1 MSDQFKGLRI
11 VSYYTGY
18 IVLGFS
24 FLNLLPVLVALLYA
38 DYSSML
44 DFILSFSVSA
54 ILAILMMS
62 YGESTRTLKNS
73 INLRYGLSVAAL
85 TWIILTMLAA
95 IPYMLSGHMLSYLDA
110 CFDVMSGFTT
120 TGVFLLQDLDHIS
133 QALNFWRHLLTFVGG
148 QGMVVLALSFFVK
161 EMGSGYKFY
170 VGEGKDITLVPNIR
184 GTTQWIWKISLVY
197 MAIGTLMLWI
207 SAMGL
212 GLSPLP
218 AFFHALYI
226 FEAAWSTGG
235 FAPNLQNIMYYHD
248 FGFEVIGMVFFIIGS
263 FNFGLHYALIQGKKK
278 EFVRNIEVISFT
290 VTTFIATALAVFALK
305 NSGVY
310 SDAISLFRRVVYNV
324 LSAHTTT
331 GFGSVFARQ
340 FALEWGG
347 LGITVMVIAM
357 LIGGSA
363 CSTAGGIKGLRVGI
377 LFKGIIADIKKLT
390 SGENA
395 IKVTKYHHIKDLV
408 LDDAAFRSS
417 AVVAILYIVLFAG
430 GVILSTAYGYPM
442 AESAFEV
449 ASVSGNV
456 GLSLGIISA
465 TMPVAMKW
473 YYIMAM
479 FLGRLEFISVLAL
492 IGMMIKGVRSW
503 LKRS

>member
-1 MSDQFKGLRI
+1 MTDKFKGLKI
-11 VSYYTGY
+11 VLYYTGY
-18 IVLGFS
+18 IILGFS
-24 FLNLLPVLVALLYA
+24 FLNLLPVVVALLYKDFNSA
-38 DYSSML
+38 L
-44 DFILSFSVSA
+44 DFTLNFSISA
-54 ILAILMMS
+54 IIAIGMMT
-62 YGESTRTLKNS
+62 YGAETKKIKNS
-73 INLRYGLSVAAL
+73 INLRYGLTVASL

-161 EMGSGYKFY
+161 EMGSAYKFY
-170 VGEGKDITLVPNIR
+170 VGEGKDIALMPNVK
-184 GTTQWIWKISLVY
+184 GTSQWIWKISMVY
-197 MAIGTLMLWI
+197 LAIGTLVLWI

-212 GLSPLP
+212 GLQPLS

-235 FAPNLQNIMYYHD
+235 FAPNYQNIMYYHD
-248 FGFEVIGMVFFIIGS
+248 FGFELIGMVFFIIGS
-263 FNFGLHYALIQGKKK
+263 FNFGLHFALIQGKRK
-278 EFVRNIEVISFT
+278 EFFKNIEVISFT
-290 VTTFIATALAVFALK
+290 ITSLLGTALAVFALK
-305 NSGVY
+305 NAGVY
-310 SDAISLFRRVVYNV
+310 SDGIALFRRVVYNV

-331 GFGSVFARQ
+331 GFGSIYARQ

-377 LFKGIIADIKKLT
+377 IFKGIVSDIKKLV

-395 IKVTKYHHIKDLV
+395 VKVVKYHHIKDLI
-408 LDDAAFRSS
+408 LDDAVFRSS
-417 AVVAILYIVLFAG
+417 AAVAILYIVMFAG
-430 GVILSTAYGYPM
+430 GVILSTAYGYPL
-442 AESAFEV
+442 ADSAFEV

-456 GLSLGIISA
+456 GLSLGIITA
-465 TMPVAMKW
+465 QMPTLMKW
-473 YYIMAM
+473 YYMMAM
-479 FLGRLEFISVLAL
+479 YLGRLEFISVLAL
-492 IGMMIKGVRSW
+492 IGLMFKGAKQW
-503 LKRS
+503 LRRY

>member
-1 MSDQFKGLRI
+1 MTDGFKGLKI

-18 IVLGFS
+18 IILGFS
-24 FLNLLPVLVALLYA
+24 FLNLLPIAVALLYQDFNSA
-38 DYSSML
+38 L
-44 DFILSFSVSA
+44 DFTINCSIA
-54 ILAILMMS
+54 TILAISMMT
-62 YGESTRTLKNS
+62 YGQETRKIRNS
-73 INLRYGLSVAAL
+73 INLRYGLTVASL

-148 QGMVVLALSFFVK
+148 QGMVVLAISFFVK
-161 EMGSGYKFY
+161 EMGSAYKFY
-170 VGEGKDITLVPNIR
+170 VGEGKDVALMPNVR
-184 GTTQWIWKISLVY
+184 GTSQWIWKISIVY
-197 MAIGTLMLWI
+197 LAIGTLVLWI

-212 GLSPLP
+212 GLQPLS

-235 FAPNLQNIMYYHD
+235 FAPNYQNIMYYHD
-248 FGFEVIGMVFFIIGS
+248 FGFELIGMVFFIIGS
-263 FNFGLHYALIQGKKK
+263 FNFGLHFALIQGKRK
-278 EFVRNIEVISFT
+278 EFFKNIEVISFT
-290 VTTFIATALAVFALK
+290 ITTLLASALAVYALK

-310 SDAISLFRRVVYNV
+310 TDAIGLFRRVVYNV

-331 GFGSVFARQ
+331 GFGSIFARQ

-363 CSTAGGIKGLRVGI
+363 CSTAGGIKGLRIGI
-377 LFKGIIADIKKLT
+377 IFKGIVSDIKKLV
-390 SGENA
+390 SGENSV
-395 IKVTKYHHIKDLV
+395 KVTKYHHIKDLI
-408 LDDAAFRSS
+408 LDDVVFRSS
-417 AVVAILYIVLFAG
+417 AAVAILYLVMFAVGVL
-430 GVILSTAYGYPM
+430 LTTAYGYPL

-456 GLSLGIISA
+456 GLSIGIISA
-465 TMPVAMKW
+465 QMPSLMKW
-473 YYIMAM
+473 YYMMAM
-479 FLGRLEFISVLAL
+479 YLGRLEFISVLAL
-492 IGMMIKGVRSW
+492 IGLMFKGVKQW
-503 LKRS
+503 LKRY

>member
-1 MSDQFKGLRI
+1 MTDKFKGLKI
-11 VSYYTGY
+11 VLYYTGY
-18 IVLGFS
+18 IILGFS
-24 FLNLLPVLVALLYA
+24 FLNLLPVAVALLYKDFNSA
-38 DYSSML
+38 L
-44 DFILSFSVSA
+44 DFTLNFSISA
-54 ILAILMMS
+54 IIAIGMMT
-62 YGESTRTLKNS
+62 YGAETKKIKNS
-73 INLRYGLSVAAL
+73 INLRYGLTVASL

-161 EMGSGYKFY
+161 EMGSAYKFY
-170 VGEGKDITLVPNIR
+170 VGEGKDIALMPNVK
-184 GTTQWIWKISLVY
+184 GTSQWIWKISMVY
-197 MAIGTLMLWI
+197 LAIGTLVLWI

-212 GLSPLP
+212 GLQPLS

-235 FAPNLQNIMYYHD
+235 FAPNLQNVMYYHD
-248 FGFEVIGMVFFIIGS
+248 FGFELIGMVFFIIGS
-263 FNFGLHYALIQGKKK
+263 FNFGLHFALIQGKRK
-278 EFVRNIEVISFT
+278 EFFKNIEVISFT
-290 VTTFIATALAVFALK
+290 ITSLLGTALAVFALK
-305 NSGVY
+305 NAGVY
-310 SDAISLFRRVVYNV
+310 SDGIALFRRVVYNV

-331 GFGSVFARQ
+331 GFGSIYARQ

-377 LFKGIIADIKKLT
+377 IFKGIVSDIKKLV
-390 SGENA
+390 SGENSV
-395 IKVTKYHHIKDLV
+395 KVVKYHHIKDLI
-408 LDDAAFRSS
+408 LDDAVFRSS
-417 AVVAILYIVLFAG
+417 AAVAILYLVMFAG
-430 GVILSTAYGYPM
+430 GVIITTAYGYPL

-456 GLSLGIISA
+456 GLSIGIISA
-465 TMPVAMKW
+465 QMPTLMKW
-473 YYIMAM
+473 YYMMAM
-479 FLGRLEFISVLAL
+479 YLGRLEFISVLAL
-492 IGMMIKGVRSW
+492 IGLMFKGAKQW
-503 LKRS
+503 LRRY

>member
-1 MSDQFKGLRI
+1 MNNQFKGLKI
-11 VSYYTGY
+11 VLYYTGY
-18 IVLGFS
+18 ITLGFS
-24 FLNLLPVLVALLYA
+24 ILNLLPVGVALLYS
-38 DYSSML
+38 DFSSAL
-44 DFILSFSVSA
+44 DFILTFSISA
-54 ILAILMMS
+54 ILAISMMT
-62 YGESTRTLKNS
+62 YGSETRALKRS
-73 INLRYGLSVAAL
+73 INLRYGLTVASL
-85 TWIILTMLAA
+85 TWVVLTMLAA

-170 VGEGKDITLVPNIR
+170 VGEGKDIVLVPNVK
-184 GTTQWIWKISLVY
+184 GTTQWIWKISMVY
-197 MAIGTLMLWI
+197 LAIGTLILWI

-218 AFFHALYI
+218 AFFHALYV

-248 FGFEVIGMVFFIIGS
+248 FGFELIGMIFFIIGS
-263 FNFGLHYALIQGKKK
+263 FNFGLHFALIQGKKK
-278 EFVRNIEVISFT
+278 EFVKNIEVISFT
-290 VTTFIATALAVFALK
+290 VTSLLATALAVIGLK
-305 NSGVY
+305 NTGIY
-310 SDAISLFRRVVYNV
+310 TDAIGLFRRVVYNV

-331 GFGSVFARQ
+331 GFGSIYARQ

-377 LFKGIIADIKKLT
+377 IFKGIVADIKKLI
-390 SGENA
+390 SGENSV
-395 IKVTKYHHIKDLV
+395 KVIKYHHIKDLV
-408 LDDAAFRSS
+408 LDDATFRSS
-417 AVVAILYIVLFAG
+417 AAIAILYIVLFAG
-430 GVILSTAYGYPM
+430 GVLLSTAYGYPL

-465 TMPVAMKW
+465 YMPTAMKW
-473 YYIMAM
+473 YYMMAM
-479 FLGRLEFISVLAL
+479 YLGRLEFISVLAL
-492 IGMMIKGVRSW
+492 IGLMFKGVKQW
-503 LKRS
+503 LRRY

>member
-1 MSDQFKGLRI
+1 MNDQFKGLKI

-18 IVLGFS
+18 IILGFS
-24 FLNLLPVLVALLYA
+24 ILNLLPVAVALLYR
-38 DYSSML
+38 DYNSAL
-44 DFILSFSVSA
+44 DFILNFAIAA
-54 ILAILMMS
+54 ILALLMMT
-62 YGESTRTLKNS
+62 YGQETRTLKNS
-73 INLRYGLSVAAL
+73 INLRYGLTVASL

-95 IPYMLSGHMLSYLDA
+95 IPYVLSGHMLSYLDA

-120 TGVFLLQDLDHIS
+120 TGVFMLQDLDHIS

-161 EMGSGYKFY
+161 EMGSAYKFY
-170 VGEGKDITLVPNIR
+170 VGEGKDIVLTPNVK
-184 GTTQWIWKISLVY
+184 GTSQWIWKISMVY
-197 MAIGTLMLWI
+197 LAIGTMILWI

-248 FGFEVIGMVFFIIGS
+248 FGFELIGMVFFIIGS
-263 FNFGLHYALIQGKKK
+263 FNFGLHFALIQGRRK
-278 EFVRNIEVISFT
+278 EFFKNIEVISFT
-290 VTTFIATALAVFALK
+290 VTSLLATALAVYGLK
-305 NSGVY
+305 SSGVY
-310 SDAISLFRRVVYNV
+310 TDAIGLFRRVVYNV

-331 GFGSVFARQ
+331 GFGSIFARQ

-363 CSTAGGIKGLRVGI
+363 CSTAGGIKGLRMGI
-377 LFKGIIADIKKLT
+377 IFKGIVSDIKKLV
-390 SGENA
+390 SGENS
-395 IKVTKYHHIKDLV
+395 IKVVKYHHIKDLV
-408 LDDAAFRSS
+408 LDDAVFRSS
-417 AVVAILYIVLFAG
+417 AAVAILYLVMFAG
-430 GVILSTAYGYPM
+430 GVILSTAYGYPL

-456 GLSLGIISA
+456 GLSIGIISA
-465 TMPVAMKW
+465 QMPTLMKW
-473 YYIMAM
+473 YYMMAM
-479 FLGRLEFISVLAL
+479 YLGRLEFISVLAL
-492 IGMMIKGVRSW
+492 IGLMFKGVKQW
-503 LKRS
+503 LRRY

>member
-1 MSDQFKGLRI
+1 MTDGFKGLKI

-18 IVLGFS
+18 IILGFS
-24 FLNLLPVLVALLYA
+24 FLNLLPIAVALLYQDFNSA
-38 DYSSML
+38 L
-44 DFILSFSVSA
+44 DFTINFSIA
-54 ILAILMMS
+54 TILAISMMT
-62 YGESTRTLKNS
+62 YGQETRKIRNS
-73 INLRYGLSVAAL
+73 INLRYGLTVASL

-148 QGMVVLALSFFVK
+148 QGMVVLAISFFVK
-161 EMGSGYKFY
+161 EMGSAYKFY
-170 VGEGKDITLVPNIR
+170 VGEGKDVALMPNVR
-184 GTTQWIWKISLVY
+184 GTSQWIWKISIVY
-197 MAIGTLMLWI
+197 LAIGTLVLWI

-212 GLSPLP
+212 GLQPLS

-235 FAPNLQNIMYYHD
+235 FAPNYQNIMYYHD
-248 FGFEVIGMVFFIIGS
+248 FGFELIGMVFFIIGS
-263 FNFGLHYALIQGKKK
+263 FNFGLHFALIQGKRK
-278 EFVRNIEVISFT
+278 EFFKNIEVISFT
-290 VTTFIATALAVFALK
+290 ITTLLASALAVYALK

-310 SDAISLFRRVVYNV
+310 TDAIGLFRRVVYNV

-331 GFGSVFARQ
+331 GFGSIFARQ

-363 CSTAGGIKGLRVGI
+363 CSTAGGIKGLRIGI
-377 LFKGIIADIKKLT
+377 IFKGIVSDIKKLV
-390 SGENA
+390 SGENSV
-395 IKVTKYHHIKDLV
+395 KVTKYHHIKDLI
-408 LDDAAFRSS
+408 LDDVVFRSS
-417 AVVAILYIVLFAG
+417 AAVAILYLVMFAVGVL
-430 GVILSTAYGYPM
+430 LTTAYGYPL

-456 GLSLGIISA
+456 GLSIGIISA
-465 TMPVAMKW
+465 QMPSLMKW
-473 YYIMAM
+473 YYMMAM
-479 FLGRLEFISVLAL
+479 YLGRLEFISVLAL
-492 IGMMIKGVRSW
+492 IGLMFKGVKQW
-503 LKRS
+503 LKRY

>member
-1 MSDQFKGLRI
+1 MTDRFKGLKI
-11 VSYYTGY
+11 VLYYTGY
-18 IVLGFS
+18 IILGFS
-24 FLNLLPVLVALLYA
+24 FLNLLPVAVALLYKDFNSA
-38 DYSSML
+38 L
-44 DFILSFSVSA
+44 DFTINFSISA
-54 ILAILMMS
+54 IIAIGMMT
-62 YGESTRTLKNS
+62 YGAETKRIKNS
-73 INLRYGLSVAAL
+73 INLRYGLTVASL

-161 EMGSGYKFY
+161 EMGSAYKFY
-170 VGEGKDITLVPNIR
+170 VGEGKDIALMPNVK
-184 GTTQWIWKISLVY
+184 GTSQWIWKISMVY
-197 MAIGTLMLWI
+197 LAIGTLVLWI

-212 GLSPLP
+212 GLQPLS

-235 FAPNLQNIMYYHD
+235 FAPNYQNIMYYHD
-248 FGFEVIGMVFFIIGS
+248 FGFELIGMVFFIIGS
-263 FNFGLHYALIQGKKK
+263 FNFGLHFALIQGKRK
-278 EFVRNIEVISFT
+278 EFFKNIEVISFT
-290 VTTFIATALAVFALK
+290 ITSLLGTALAVFALK

-310 SDAISLFRRVVYNV
+310 SDGIALFRRVVYNV

-331 GFGSVFARQ
+331 GFGSIYARQ

-377 LFKGIIADIKKLT
+377 IFKGIVSDIKKLV

-395 IKVTKYHHIKDLV
+395 VKVVKYHHIKDLI
-408 LDDAAFRSS
+408 LDDAVFRSS
-417 AVVAILYIVLFAG
+417 AAVAILYIVMFAG
-430 GVILSTAYGYPM
+430 GVILSTAYGYPL
-442 AESAFEV
+442 ADSAFEV

-456 GLSLGIISA
+456 GLSLGIITA
-465 TMPVAMKW
+465 QMPTLMKW
-473 YYIMAM
+473 YYMMAM
-479 FLGRLEFISVLAL
+479 YLGRLEFISVLAL
-492 IGMMIKGVRSW
+492 IGLMFKGAKQW
-503 LKRS
+503 LRRY

>member
-1 MSDQFKGLRI
+1 MNSSTRGLKI
-11 VSYYTGY
+11 VCYYTGY

-24 FLNLLPVLVALLYA
+24 FLNLLPVTVALLYA
-38 DYSSML
+38 DFSSML
-44 DFILSFSVSA
+44 DFTLAFSISALIALS
-54 ILAILMMS
+54 MMT
-62 YGESTRTLKNS
+62 YGQETRQLKNS
-73 INLRYGLSVAAL
+73 INLRYGLTVASL
-85 TWIILTMLAA
+85 TWIILTCLAA

-161 EMGSGYKFY
+161 EMGSAYKFY
-170 VGEGKDITLVPNIR
+170 VGEGKDIALVPNVK
-184 GTTQWIWKISLVY
+184 GTSQWIWKISLVY
-197 MAIGTLMLWI
+197 MALGTLILWI

-212 GLSPLP
+212 GLSPIP

-235 FAPNLQNIMYYHD
+235 FAPNTQNIMYYHD
-248 FGFEVIGMVFFIIGS
+248 FGFELIGMVIFIIGS
-263 FNFGLHYALIQGKKK
+263 FNFGLHFALIQGKKK
-278 EFVRNIEVISFT
+278 EFFKNIEVISFT
-290 VTTFIATALAVFALK
+290 VTTLLATALAVYALK
-305 NSGVY
+305 STGVY
-310 SDAISLFRRVVYNV
+310 TDAIGLFRRVAYNV

-331 GFGSVFARQ
+331 GFGTVFARQ
-340 FALEWGG
+340 FATEWGG

-363 CSTAGGIKGLRVGI
+363 CSTAGGIKGLRLGI
-377 LFKGIIADIKKLT
+377 IFKGIVSDIKKLV
-390 SGENA
+390 SGENSV
-395 IKVTKYHHIKDLV
+395 KVVKYHHIKDLV
-408 LDDAAFRSS
+408 LDDATFRSS
-417 AVVAILYIVLFAG
+417 AAIALLYLIMFAG

-465 TMPVAMKW
+465 NMPVAMKW
-473 YYIMAM
+473 YYVMAM
-479 FLGRLEFISVLAL
+479 YLGRLEFISVLAL
-492 IGMMIKGVRSW
+492 IGLMFKGVKQW
-503 LKRS
+503 LRRY

>member
-1 MSDQFKGLRI
+1 MTDRFKGLKI
-11 VSYYTGY
+11 VLYYTGY
-18 IVLGFS
+18 IILGFS
-24 FLNLLPVLVALLYA
+24 FLNLLPVLVALLYKDFNSA
-38 DYSSML
+38 L
-44 DFILSFSVSA
+44 DFTLNFSISA
-54 ILAILMMS
+54 IIAIGMMT
-62 YGESTRTLKNS
+62 YGAETRKIKNS
-73 INLRYGLSVAAL
+73 INLRYGLTVASL

-161 EMGSGYKFY
+161 EMGSAYKFY
-170 VGEGKDITLVPNIR
+170 VGEGKDIALMPNVK
-184 GTTQWIWKISLVY
+184 GTSQWIWKISMVYLV
-197 MAIGTLMLWI
+197 IGTLVLWI

-212 GLSPLP
+212 GLQPLS

-235 FAPNLQNIMYYHD
+235 FAPNYQNIMYYHD
-248 FGFEVIGMVFFIIGS
+248 FGFELIGMVFFIIGS
-263 FNFGLHYALIQGKKK
+263 FNFGLHFALIQGRRK
-278 EFVRNIEVISFT
+278 EFFKNIEVISFT
-290 VTTFIATALAVFALK
+290 ITSLLGTALAVFALK
-305 NSGVY
+305 NAGVY
-310 SDAISLFRRVVYNV
+310 SDGIALFRRVVYNV

-331 GFGSVFARQ
+331 GFGSIYARQ

-363 CSTAGGIKGLRVGI
+363 CSTAGGIKGLRIGI
-377 LFKGIIADIKKLT
+377 IFKGIVSDIKKLV
-390 SGENA
+390 SGENSV
-395 IKVTKYHHIKDLV
+395 KVVKYHHIKDLV
-408 LDDAAFRSS
+408 LDDAVFRSS
-417 AVVAILYIVLFAG
+417 AAVAILYLVMFAG
-430 GVILSTAYGYPM
+430 GVIITTAYGYPL

-456 GLSLGIISA
+456 GLSIGIISA
-465 TMPVAMKW
+465 QMPTLMKW
-473 YYIMAM
+473 YYMMAM
-479 FLGRLEFISVLAL
+479 YLGRLEFISVLAL
-492 IGMMIKGVRSW
+492 IGLMFKGAKQW
-503 LKRS
+503 LRRY

>member
-1 MSDQFKGLRI
+1 MNSSTRGLKI
-11 VSYYTGY
+11 VLYYTGY

-24 FLNLLPVLVALLYA
+24 ILNLLPGAVALLYL

-44 DFILSFSVSA
+44 DFILTFSISA
-54 ILAILMMS
+54 LIAISMMT
-62 YGESTRTLKNS
+62 YGQETRQLKNS
-73 INLRYGLSVAAL
+73 INLRYGLTVASL
-85 TWIILTMLAA
+85 TWIILTLLAA
-95 IPYMLSGHMLSYLDA
+95 IPYMLSGHMVSYLDA

-120 TGVFLLQDLDHIS
+120 TGVFMLQDLDHIS

-161 EMGSGYKFY
+161 EMGSAYKFY
-170 VGEGKDITLVPNIR
+170 VGEGKDIALVPNVK
-184 GTTQWIWKISLVY
+184 GTSQWIWKISLVY
-197 MAIGTLMLWI
+197 MAIGTLILWI

-212 GLSPLP
+212 GLSPLS

-248 FGFEVIGMVFFIIGS
+248 FGFELIGMVIFIIGS
-263 FNFGLHYALIQGKKK
+263 FNFGLHFALIQGKKK
-278 EFVRNIEVISFT
+278 EFFKNIEVISFT
-290 VTTFIATALAVFALK
+290 VTTLLATALAVYGLK
-305 NSGVY
+305 STGVY
-310 SDAISLFRRVVYNV
+310 TDAIGLFRRVVYNV

-340 FALEWGG
+340 FATEWGG

-363 CSTAGGIKGLRVGI
+363 CSTAGGIKGLRMGI
-377 LFKGIIADIKKLT
+377 IFKGIVSDIKKLV
-390 SGENA
+390 SGENSV
-395 IKVTKYHHIKDLV
+395 KVVKYHHIKDLV
-408 LDDAAFRSS
+408 LDDATFRSS
-417 AVVAILYIVLFAG
+417 AVIALLYLIMFAG

-456 GLSLGIISA
+456 GLSLGIIGT
-465 TMPVAMKW
+465 TMPTAMKW
-473 YYIMAM
+473 YYMMAM
-479 FLGRLEFISVLAL
+479 YLGRLEFISVLAL
-492 IGMMIKGVRSW
+492 IGLMFKGVKQW
-503 LKRS
+503 LRRY

>member
-1 MSDQFKGLRI
+1 MNSSTRGLKI
-11 VSYYTGY
+11 VLYYTGY

-24 FLNLLPVLVALLYA
+24 ILNLLPVSVALLYS

-44 DFILSFSVSA
+44 DFILTFSISA
-54 ILAILMMS
+54 LIAISMMT
-62 YGESTRTLKNS
+62 YGQETRQLKNS
-73 INLRYGLSVAAL
+73 INLRYGLTVASL
-85 TWIILTMLAA
+85 TWIILTLLAA
-95 IPYMLSGHMLSYLDA
+95 IPYMLSGHMVSYLDA

-120 TGVFLLQDLDHIS
+120 TGVFMLQDLDHIS

-161 EMGSGYKFY
+161 EMGSAYKFY
-170 VGEGKDITLVPNIR
+170 VGEGKDIALVPNVK
-184 GTTQWIWKISLVY
+184 GTSQWIWKISLVY
-197 MAIGTLMLWI
+197 MAIGTLILWI

-212 GLSPLP
+212 GLSPLS

-235 FAPNLQNIMYYHD
+235 FAPNYQNIMYYHD
-248 FGFEVIGMVFFIIGS
+248 FGFELIGMVIFIIGS
-263 FNFGLHYALIQGKKK
+263 FNFGLHFALIQGKKK
-278 EFVRNIEVISFT
+278 EFFKNIEVISFT
-290 VTTFIATALAVFALK
+290 ITSLLATALAVYGLK
-305 NSGVY
+305 STGVY
-310 SDAISLFRRVVYNV
+310 TDAIGLFRRVVYNV

-340 FALEWGG
+340 FAIEWGG

-363 CSTAGGIKGLRVGI
+363 CSTAGGIKGLRMGI
-377 LFKGIIADIKKLT
+377 IFKGIVSDIKKLV
-390 SGENA
+390 SGENSV
-395 IKVTKYHHIKDLV
+395 KVVKYHHIKDLV
-408 LDDAAFRSS
+408 LDDATFRSS
-417 AVVAILYIVLFAG
+417 AAIALLYLVMFAG

-456 GLSLGIISA
+456 GLSLGIIGT
-465 TMPVAMKW
+465 TMPTAMKW
-473 YYIMAM
+473 YYMMAM
-479 FLGRLEFISVLAL
+479 YLGRLEFISVLAL
-492 IGMMIKGVRSW
+492 IGLIFKGVKQW
-503 LKRS
+503 LRRY